1 MNQHSETTVLDDFII
16 VTDAQRSAL
25 QRRGVKDLY
34 SLLECVVEAH
44 GPAEDVGLPAEVVA
58 VYKRHLINWIRDY
71 GLGAYVDLLA
81 ANGAGRIRLFG
92 QFPNQVVAAWSEAAA
107 AAWRGGGATTDLAS
121 SLQYASLQQAWGAA
135 AHVTTALH
143 LSLLHVLDCCPEYG

>member
-92 QFPNQVVAAWSEAAA
+92 QFPNQVVAAWSEAMEQSMYIAEA
-107 AAWRGGGATTDLAS
+107 EWGGG
-121 SLQYASLQQAWGAA
+121 GGERCGGG
-135 AHVTTALH
+135 
-143 LSLLHVLDCCPEYG
+143 CCERSCGCEICEGCGGGVNDGSGGRL

>member
-1 MNQHSETTVLDDFII
+1 MQERPGGNFCAMNQHSETTVLDDFII

-92 QFPNQVVAAWSEAAA
+92 QFPKKPE
-107 AAWRGGGATTDLAS
+107 D
-121 SLQYASLQQAWGAA
+121 SLHRQLRRIHQ
-135 AHVTTALH
+135 
-143 LSLLHVLDCCPEYG
+143 D

>member
-92 QFPNQVVAAWSEAAA
+92 QFPNQVVAAWSEAMEQQMYIAEA
-107 AAWRGGGATTDLAS
+107 EWGGGGE
-121 SLQYASLQQAWGAA
+121 WGGGEGDGG
-135 AHVTTALH
+135 H
-143 LSLLHVLDCCPEYG
+143 SEQS

>member
-44 GPAEDVGLPAEVVA
+44 GPAEDVGLPAEVVGVPVVREQVGGRHGA
-58 VYKRHLINWIRDY
+58 VHIVRAN
-71 GLGAYVDLLA
+71 VEPA
-81 ANGAGRIRLFG
+81 AFTSVRTFRGRQDESG
-92 QFPNQVVAAWSEAAA
+92 CCGVHMAA
-107 AAWRGGGATTDLAS
+107 LN
-121 SLQYASLQQAWGAA
+121 
-135 AHVTTALH
+135 
-143 LSLLHVLDCCPEYG
+143 P